1 MTNEEWIIVDTE
13 TNGVFPPICTV
24 EIAAQ
29 RMVGW
34 EPAGDSFRVLLNHDV
49 WIDPGAQAVHD
60 YSREYLRRHGHDP
73 VRAHQAFHAYVGDL
87 PIVAYNI
94 SFDWNRVLE
103 PEYQRLGVPV
113 TGRRGFC
120 AMTLAR
126 RAISEVRNYR
136 LEQQPGRTRW
146 PSEQGE
152 PPDLLVDPHF
162 AARVDDRNVPA
173 VGAFMNNVAQSRP
186 LLAVWAGPG
195 IDVQLPLAHDA
206 PSAESAASRAL

>member
-1 MTNEEWIIVDTE
+1 MTDEEWIIVDTE

-34 EPAGDSFRVLLNHDV
+34 EPAGEPFRVLLNHDV
-49 WIDPGAQAVHD
+49 WIDPGAQAVHG
-60 YSREYLRRHGHDP
+60 YSREFLRRHGQDP
-73 VRAHQAFHAYVGDL
+73 HHAHRAFHEYVGDL

-126 RAISEVRNYR
+126 RAIPETRNYR
-136 LEQQPGRTRW
+136 LDTLKAHFGLGLEPSHKALNDVLVVARLFERVLRERLASAGIEGFTTVAAFSRRTPVRVCR
-146 PSEQGE
+146 E
-152 PPDLLVDPHF
+152 LLQKFVS
-162 AARVDDRNVPA
+162 AR
-173 VGAFMNNVAQSRP
+173 
-186 LLAVWAGPG
+186 
-195 IDVQLPLAHDA
+195 
-206 PSAESAASRAL
+206 